1 MWTLPG
7 TGALWARVLRECHS
21 LFPGLN
27 ATQLWL
33 EASWRQGEGFSSASL
48 ELSNTA
54 AASSWQGGEV
64 LWGPGRHSGHRLAR
78 LSWWQALLQ
87 PSDLYL

>member
-1 MWTLPG
+1 MGKG
-7 TGALWARVLRECHS
+7 TQECHS
-21 LFPGLN
+21 LFPVLN